1 MDSAI
6 IASLITGVLALAG
19 VMITNANSNKKIEHR
34 LEVSQAI
41 TDTKLENLANEVRR
55 HNDFATKV
63 PVIEQ
68 RVTGCENEIK
78 SIKEGYH
85 GLENKIVQS

>member
-1 MDSAI
+1 MDSATI

-41 TDTKLENLANEVRR
+41 TDTKLENLTDEVRK
-55 HNDFATKV
+55 HNNFASKV

-68 RVTGCENEIK
+68 RVANCESEIK
-78 SIKEGYH
+78 TLKEGYH
-85 GLENKIVQS
+85 ELERKIK

>member
-1 MDSAI
+1 MDSTI
-6 IASLITGVLALAG
+6 IAALITGVLALAG

-41 TDTKLENLANEVRR
+41 TDTKLENLTLEVRK
-55 HNDFATKV
+55 HNDFALRV

-68 RVTGCENEIK
+68 RVSNCETEIK
-78 SIKEGYH
+78 ILKEEQH
-85 GLENKIVQS
+85 GLESKIV

>member
-41 TDTKLENLANEVRR
+41 TDTKLENLTLEVRR
-55 HNDFATKV
+55 HNDFALRV

-68 RVTGCENEIK
+68 RVSNCETEIK
-78 SIKEGYH
+78 ILKEEQH
-85 GLENKIVQS
+85 GLESKIV